1 MDKTYVD
8 GIREGYRDGFKDGM
22 EFAFELMNNKD
33 NGNINNKTNMVEC
46 DGECPPANTSYT
58 EGESTA

>member
-22 EFAFELMNNKD
+22 GFAFELMNNKN
-33 NGNINNKTNMVEC
+33 NGNGNPNTNMVEC
-46 DGECPPANTSYT
+46 EGECPPANS
-58 EGESTA
+58 EPKGA

>member
-22 EFAFELMNNKD
+22 GFAFELMNNKD
-33 NGNINNKTNMVEC
+33 NGNINNKANMVEC
-46 DGECPPANTSYT
+46 GSDCPPANTSYT
-58 EGESTA
+58 EGESSA